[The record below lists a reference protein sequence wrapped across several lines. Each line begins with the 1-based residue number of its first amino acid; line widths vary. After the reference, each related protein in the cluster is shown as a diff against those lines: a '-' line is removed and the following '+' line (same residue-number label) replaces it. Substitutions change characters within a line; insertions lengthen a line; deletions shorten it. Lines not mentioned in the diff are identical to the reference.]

1 MKNYSE
7 DTSRQYHIQVAKG
20 EVGRYVIMPGDPGR
34 CEKIAEYLENPVLV
48 ASNREFTTYTGML
61 DGEKVSVTSTGIG
74 GPSAAIAMEELVR
87 CGADT
92 FVRIGTC
99 GGMQPEVKS
108 GDIVIAT
115 GSIRME
121 GTSKEYAPI
130 EYPAVASLEVTN
142 ALVQAAK
149 EDGCIWHTGVVQ
161 SKDAFYGQH
170 EPEAMPVG
178 YELLNKWEAWKKMG
192 CLASEMESAALFI
205 VAGKLRVRAGACFL
219 VMANQEREKLGLENP
234 VVHDTDM
241 AVRTAVGAVRNLI
254 RQDNEKISRIIRKIM
269 YNTDY
274 QKWNTNIKAGKQD
287 GEDRKQQNIS
297 YKSVD

>member
-1 MKNYSE
+1 
-7 DTSRQYHIQVAKG
+7 
-20 EVGRYVIMPGDPGR
+20 
-34 CEKIAEYLENPVLV
+34 
-48 ASNREFTTYTGML
+48 
-61 DGEKVSVTSTGIG
+61 
-74 GPSAAIAMEELVR
+74 
-87 CGADT
+87 
-92 FVRIGTC
+92 
-99 GGMQPEVKS
+99 MQPEVKS
-108 GDIVIAT
+108 SDIVIAT

-130 EYPAVASLEVTN
+130 EYPAVANLEVTN

-149 EDGCIWHTGVVQ
+149 EDGCTWHTGVVQ

-178 YELLNKWEAWKKMG
+178 YEAWKKMG

-254 RQDNEKISRIIRKIM
+254 RQDNEKNK
-269 YNTDY
+269 
-274 QKWNTNIKAGKQD
+274 
-287 GEDRKQQNIS
+287 
-297 YKSVD
+297 